1 MHEHFKYVFSL
12 YLVYRPIKAS
22 CTTVWPNQK
31 VSALLDRKCSQ
42 LKFNTRLKQ
51 LPLFTTSDHYRVRA
65 LSWMCGQCID
75 CKGGKKWPHTLA
87 RRRETVMFG
96 HGGSEVLVWRKKSQA
111 QTLSIHTLAS
121 LIGNVGEGFPPPAA
135 VILISWVS
143 RDETPVTYCLII
155 CTSPEINF
163 DVKCL
168 WVGGSGGGEEGGQL
182 YLWPRCLPHAAIS
195 KRKRERRI
203 VWHSHPHIV
212 NEESLTYF

>member
-22 CTTVWPNQK
+22 CATVWPNQK
-31 VSALLDRKCSQ
+31 VLALLDRKCNQ

-51 LPLFTTSDHYRVRA
+51 LSLSTTSDHYSVRA

-75 CKGGKKWPHTLA
+75 CKGEKKMASHFG
-87 RRRETVMFG
+87 RRETVMFG

-111 QTLSIHTLAS
+111 QILSIHTLAS

-143 RDETPVTYCLII
+143 RDETPLTYCLII

-168 WVGGSGGGEEGGQL
+168 WAGGSGVGWGGGGREGGQL

-195 KRKRERRI
+195 KRKRERSI
-203 VWHSHPHIV
+203 V
-212 NEESLTYF
+212 